1 MDIQKVMS
9 EGFHLIFGPFPHALK
24 FRMSNSLSESCTGN
38 NLHNLDTILCVN
50 IFHPTHRQVPGKA
63 NTTTTLAPQAL
74 TTKDQ
79 KIDGMETGN
88 IEAKQVGKGEKTCFQ
103 IASPDAM
110 VRLRSS

>member
-1 MDIQKVMS
+1 MRQ
-9 EGFHLIFGPFPHALK
+9 HLP
-24 FRMSNSLSESCTGN
+24 SNA
-38 NLHNLDTILCVN
+38 
-50 IFHPTHRQVPGKA
+50 QVPGKA

-74 TTKDQ
+74 TTKVQ

-88 IEAKQVGKGEKTCFQ
+88 IEAKQVGKGEKIKTCFQ